1 MRHVSPTIILRA
13 AAIGFATAVA
23 LLSPVMAV
31 AAAAGGPS
39 TAQAWLAAVEARL
52 VEADG
57 RALRLLSGPGRAD
70 ASGTGG
76 GPVIVFHAPLSTMW
90 VLDAES
96 LAGAGD
102 AKVVATA
109 ALLREE
115 TGEDGRLLVLWR
127 NGALDEAGWPQPLPE
142 FEVARERHPLAVMH
156 DALLSAPLARRAAG
170 IPSGWRFRPDGLV
183 LPGDPEAEVRTA
195 TLWRSDGHRI
205 VVEHADGFVVWI
217 ALENLLRALAK
228 APPAEPAADEGEGR
242 N

>member
-13 AAIGFATAVA
+13 AAIGFATAAA

-39 TAQAWLAAVEARL
+39 TAQAWLDAVEARL
-52 VEADG
+52 VEAEG

-96 LAGAGD
+96 LAEAGD
-102 AKVVATA
+102 AEVVATA
-109 ALLREE
+109 ALLREDTE
-115 TGEDGRLLVLWR
+115 EGGRLLVAWR
-127 NGALDEAGWPQPLPE
+127 NGAVDEAGWPQPLPE
-142 FEVARERHPLAVMH
+142 FEAARERHPLAVMH

-170 IPSGWRFRPDGLV
+170 IPAGWRFRPDGLV

-195 TLWRSDGHRI
+195 TLWRSAGHWI
-205 VVEHADGFVVWI
+205 AVEHADGFVILI
-217 ALENLLRALAK
+217 ALDELVAAIRN
-228 APPAEPAADEGEGR
+228 APARSGAAEGEGLE
-242 N
+242 